1 MPYYIELNTDN
12 IVIGV
17 LDLGQPPTEPGAFV
31 ETPTFM
37 IDHFGDRYLGDHAT
51 YEDKWEIME
60 KPIIPEPPAVEP
72 LVQVLDEFQTL
83 QSQVNTLKKELA
95 QAKEENKMLQE
106 MSQAALGELLFIQA
120 QEQQMKGGV

>member
-12 IVIGV
+12 IVTGV
-17 LDLGQPPTEPGAFV
+17 LDLGQPSTEFGDLV
-31 ETPTFM
+31 ETPAFL
-37 IDHFGDRYLGDHAT
+37 IDHFGDRYLGDHTT
-51 YEDKWEIME
+51 YEDKWELME

-83 QSQVNTLKKELA
+83 QNEVNVLKKDLA

-106 MSQAALGELLFIQA
+106 MSQAALGELLLIQA